1 MKLYSS
7 LKKDPEFLKKYDDI
21 VTKQKGTKIV
31 EEMENPKVKVI
42 RDDKATILKYAK
54 QKWLD
59 KTVCFIFLRN

>member
-21 VTKQKGTKIV
+21 VTKQKGIKIV

-42 RDDKATILKYAK
+42 RDDKATILK
-54 QKWLD
+54 
-59 KTVCFIFLRN
+59 

>member
-42 RDDKATILKYAK
+42 RDDKATILK
-54 QKWLD
+54 
-59 KTVCFIFLRN
+59 